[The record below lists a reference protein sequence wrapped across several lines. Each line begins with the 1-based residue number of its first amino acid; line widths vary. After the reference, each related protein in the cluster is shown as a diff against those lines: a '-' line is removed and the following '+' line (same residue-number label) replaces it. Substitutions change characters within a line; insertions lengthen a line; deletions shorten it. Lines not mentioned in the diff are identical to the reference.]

1 MRKALT
7 LAALATIKSGESLN
21 STQLLLAKRVKEKAQ
36 SKRYRGNNYMSR
48 VNRNF
53 SIDPSQKRSV
63 QKIKRTLKTYPDIKR
78 LNHEYHFG
86 MPLENKQIYRAK
98 REKLLRDLGTA
109 KMLRASHQLQ
119 KSTLTQHKRT
129 KIKTRQSKQYGQGQ
143 YRTKR

>member
-1 MRKALT
+1 MKKALILAT
-7 LAALATIKSGESLN
+7 LAKIKSGESLN

-36 SKRYRGNNYMSR
+36 SKRYKSNNYMSR

-53 SIDPSQKRSV
+53 NIDPSQKGSV
-63 QKIKRTLKTYPDIKR
+63 QKIKKTLKNYPDIKR

-98 REKLLRDLGTA
+98 QEKLLKDLAAA

-119 KSTLTQHKRT
+119 KSTLTQSKRT
-129 KIKTRQSKQYGQGQ
+129 KIKNRQSRQYG
-143 YRTKR
+143 TKR